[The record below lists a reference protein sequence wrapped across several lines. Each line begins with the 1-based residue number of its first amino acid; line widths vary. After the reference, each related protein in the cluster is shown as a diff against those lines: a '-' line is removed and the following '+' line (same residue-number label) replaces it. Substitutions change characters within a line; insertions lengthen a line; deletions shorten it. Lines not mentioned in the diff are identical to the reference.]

1 METSRSMLSPPNNTA
16 IFTPDLRL
24 RLAIVLEGS
33 GPFRERALVLRVI
46 YFRPTNRDDAVPKV
60 TLRSATPED
69 AVWLDLWDTDAD
81 VIACSSDDPNATI
94 AFAGT
99 EWAEE
104 LAAQDEHSQYFI
116 AELDGRPI
124 GAMQICDPH
133 LETSHYWG
141 EIAPNLRAVDIWIGA
156 PGDRGKGHGREM
168 MRLALQRC
176 FADSRV
182 TGIVIDPLASNVRAH
197 E

>member
-1 METSRSMLSPPNNTA
+1 MA
-16 IFTPDLRL
+16 RL
-24 RLAIVLEGS
+24 
-33 GPFRERALVLRVI
+33 
-46 YFRPTNRDDAVPKV
+46 
-60 TLRSATPED
+60 TLRRATQED
-69 AVWLDLWDTDAD
+69 AAWLDLWDTDAD

-94 AFAGT
+94 AFAST

-133 LETSHYWG
+133 MEASHYWG

-176 FADSRV
+176 FADRRV

-197 E
+197 AFYRRLGFKPVGRRSFGGDDCLVHELTRQDWLASEGTQ